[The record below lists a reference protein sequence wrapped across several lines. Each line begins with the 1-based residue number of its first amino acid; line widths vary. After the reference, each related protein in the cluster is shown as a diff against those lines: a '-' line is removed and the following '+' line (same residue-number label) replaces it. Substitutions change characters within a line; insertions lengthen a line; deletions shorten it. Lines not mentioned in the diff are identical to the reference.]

1 LKYGNR
7 NSIKYYLAGGGIMR
21 PNKGD
26 YNEYYQQ
33 YIDQVKGD
41 DIFRILI
48 EQNMESQN
56 ILNSFPESKGNYK
69 YAEGKWTVKE
79 VIGHLMDVERIF
91 AYRALCIGRGETKPL
106 PGMDQDSYVANGN
119 FNKRQIFD
127 LVYEYRLLRESNI
140 LLFGSFDKSILQ
152 NRGNASGYEVT
163 VLALMFMTA
172 GHEKHHL
179 KVLTDKYM

>member
-1 LKYGNR
+1 
-7 NSIKYYLAGGGIMR
+7 MR
-21 PNKGD
+21 PSKGD

-48 EQNMESQN
+48 EQNLESQN
-56 ILNSFPESKGNYK
+56 VLNSFSESKGNYK
-69 YAEGKWTVKE
+69 YAEGKWTVKQ

-91 AYRALCIGRGETKPL
+91 AYRALCIARGETSPL
-106 PGMDQDSYVANGN
+106 PGMDQDTYVANGN

-140 LLFGSFDKSILQ
+140 LLFGSFDKSVLQ

-179 KVLTDKYM
+179 KVLTRKYM

>member
-1 LKYGNR
+1 
-7 NSIKYYLAGGGIMR
+7 MR
-21 PNKGD
+21 PSKGD
-26 YNEYYQQ
+26 YNKYYQQ

-48 EQNMESQN
+48 EQNLESQN
-56 ILNSFPESKGNYK
+56 ILNSFSENKGNYK
-69 YAEGKWTVKE
+69 YAEGKWTVKQ

-91 AYRALCIGRGETKPL
+91 AYRALCIARGETNPL
-106 PGMDQDSYVANGN
+106 PGMDQDTYVANGN

-152 NRGNASGYEVT
+152 NRGNASGHEVT

-179 KVLTDKYM
+179 KVLTEKYM